1 MDEEG
6 FEALWHTHYA
16 DILAFCLRRLGY
28 RQEAADA
35 TAERSEPVDMHQLR
49 AETPPR
55 DALEVIPGAPIP
67 AGATGYTVFES
78 PVLVDSPG
86 ERPS

>member
-1 MDEEG
+1 MGELLAQLS
-6 FEALWHTHYA
+6 EAL
-16 DILAFCLRRLGY
+16 
-28 RQEAADA
+28 
-35 TAERSEPVDMHQLR
+35 
-49 AETPPR
+49 PR
-55 DALEVIPGAPIP
+55 GPIP